1 VRWTTTVWH
10 LWDVATNK
18 DAYEAALEWWD
29 AIDQVREAED
39 NYLFV
44 EDPAEAERLA
54 AEMDV
59 VMEEVDPWEE
69 ERMRGLEHET

>member
-1 VRWTTTVWH
+1 MNKLKILWREFRWTQEEPKVRWTTTVWH

-54 AEMDV
+54 ARWM
-59 VMEEVDPWEE
+59 W
-69 ERMRGLEHET
+69 